1 MGNGEGADGDE
12 GGELGGAGFASN
24 RFINPRVLGGSDRL
38 DLAVLALLPLLAVLG
53 RCCND
58 R

>member
-1 MGNGEGADGDE
+1 MERDGEGADGDE

-24 RFINPRVLGGSDRL
+24 RFINPRVLGRSDRW
-38 DLAVLALLPLLAVLG
+38 DLALLPLLAVLG

>member
-1 MGNGEGADGDE
+1 MEEEGEVGDE
-12 GGELGGAGFASN
+12 GGAGFASS
-24 RFINPRVLGGSDRL
+24 RFIKARVPGGLGKMEL
-38 DLAVLALLPLLAVLG
+38 QVEVAVLG